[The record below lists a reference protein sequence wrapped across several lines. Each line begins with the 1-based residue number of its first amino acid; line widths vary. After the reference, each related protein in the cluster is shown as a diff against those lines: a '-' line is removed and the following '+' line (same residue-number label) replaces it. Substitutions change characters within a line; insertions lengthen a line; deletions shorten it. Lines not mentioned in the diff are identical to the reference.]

1 MRRLRNHAEFVGVLR
16 RHQRVTDA
24 DIVVH
29 YALAP
34 ENTGTEGVL
43 RPQGASAADRTEQ
56 KAGNRI
62 DGDPDHNGRNG
73 HTLHDGRNDH
83 GNPDDHKI
91 GLAVPNSVGHAV
103 VRNKIKRRFRVLGRK
118 YESLLPEGYEVILR
132 AKPSAARAEFSS
144 LDRQVGKCFAKIRFR
159 VENPQAAR
167 QSAHRGGR
175 QSGHRPHGQGS
186 PEAGPREGSQA
197 SRQRRG

>member
-16 RHQRVTDA
+16 RHQRVTGA

-34 ENTGTEGVL
+34 EYTGTEGVL
-43 RPQGASAADRTEQ
+43 RPQGASAVDRTEQ

-62 DGDPDHNGRNG
+62 DGDPSHNGRND
-73 HTLHDGRNDH
+73 HIHRNDP
-83 GNPDDHKI
+83 GGPGDLGDHKI

-118 YESLLPEGYEVILR
+118 YESLLPDGYEVILR
-132 AKPSAARAEFSS
+132 AKPSAAHAEFSS

-159 VENPQAAR
+159 VENPQAVR
-167 QSAHRGGR
+167 QGGPRGRHQGEHRS
-175 QSGHRPHGQGS
+175 QGH
-186 PEAGPREGSQA
+186 PEAGPQEGPRA
-197 SRQRRG
+197 ARQRRG